1 MRRKKKKVR
10 RMSGA
15 DGRVLKKIVMIGP
28 VYPFNSG
35 ISHYT
40 GLLVKALRKKYEVE
54 PVSFSMQYP
63 KFMFK
68 KEQRDYSDKTFAVED
83 ARYILNTANPFNWIK
98 VAATVKKMKPDLII
112 VQWVHPYFTPCY
124 ASLLSMLR
132 GIPVIITCHNVLPH
146 ARFPFDSVLTRSVL
160 KKASGCI
167 VHSKEDESN
176 LVAMLPKMPFRR
188 NPHPTYNA
196 YRIKG
201 MDRDSAC
208 KILDINTDEK
218 VLLFFGF
225 VQKYKGLDILI
236 NAAPAIVKALDNVR
250 ICVVGDFGDKHE
262 EYMSMIG
269 STGVK
274 EVFMIRD
281 GYVPDA
287 EVEPYFAAADLCV
300 CPYRSATQSG
310 IVQIAF
316 GFGLP
321 VIATNVGGL
330 PEAVTDDKTGY
341 IVAPEDPDALASAVI
356 RFFNE
361 NRAGQFR
368 ANVKNEEKRFSWE
381 RMVETIED
389 LYHLFT
395 TS

>member
-1 MRRKKKKVR
+1 
-10 RMSGA
+10 MSSA
-15 DGRVLKKIVMIGP
+15 DGNNLKKIVMIGP

-68 KEQRDYSDKTFAVED
+68 KEQRDYSDKTFEVEG
-83 ARYILNTANPFNWIK
+83 AHFIINTANPFNWPH
-98 VAATVKKMKPDLII
+98 VAHTIRDMKPDLII

-124 ASLLSMLR
+124 GSLLSMLR
-132 GIPVIITCHNVLPH
+132 EIPVIITCHNVLPH
-146 ARFPFDSVLTRSVL
+146 ARFPFDHVLARSVL

-167 VHSKEDESN
+167 VHSKEDEAN
-176 LVAMLPKMPFRR
+176 LVSMLPNMPFRR

-208 KILDINTDEK
+208 KTLDINTDEK

-250 ICVVGDFGDKHE
+250 ICVVGDFGDKRE

-269 STGVK
+269 ST
-274 EVFMIRD
+274 
-281 GYVPDA
+281 
-287 EVEPYFAAADLCV
+287 
-300 CPYRSATQSG
+300 
-310 IVQIAF
+310 
-316 GFGLP
+316 
-321 VIATNVGGL
+321 
-330 PEAVTDDKTGY
+330 
-341 IVAPEDPDALASAVI
+341 
-356 RFFNE
+356 
-361 NRAGQFR
+361 
-368 ANVKNEEKRFSWE
+368 
-381 RMVETIED
+381 
-389 LYHLFT
+389 
-395 TS
+395 

>member
-1 MRRKKKKVR
+1 
-10 RMSGA
+10 MSSA
-15 DGRVLKKIVMIGP
+15 DGLKLKKIVMIGP

-68 KEQRDYSDKTFAVED
+68 KEQRDYSDKTFEVEN
-83 ARYILNTANPFNWIK
+83 AHYILNTANPLNWIK
-98 VAATVKKMKPDLII
+98 VAGTVKKMKPDLII

-146 ARFPFDSVLTRSVL
+146 ARFPFDSALTRSVL

-167 VHSKEDESN
+167 VHSKEDETN
-176 LVAMLPKMPFRR
+176 LVEMLPKMPFRR

-201 MDRDSAC
+201 VDRDSAC
-208 KILDINTDEK
+208 KVLDINTDEK

-250 ICVVGDFGDKHE
+250 ICVVGDFGDKRE
-262 EYMSMIG
+262 EYMSMIDA
-269 STGVK
+269 TGVK
-274 EVFMIRD
+274 DVFMIRD

-341 IVAPEDPDALASAVI
+341 IVPPEDPEALASAVI
-356 RFFNE
+356 RFFNG
-361 NRAGQFR
+361 NKAGQFR
-368 ANVKNEEKRFSWE
+368 ENVKNEEKRFSWE

>member
-1 MRRKKKKVR
+1 
-10 RMSGA
+10 MSSA
-15 DGRVLKKIVMIGP
+15 DGLKLKKIVMIGP

-68 KEQRDYSDKTFAVED
+68 KEQRDYSDKTFEVEN
-83 ARYILNTANPFNWIK
+83 AHYILNTANPLNWIK
-98 VAATVKKMKPDLII
+98 VAGTVKKMKPDLII

-146 ARFPFDSVLTRSVL
+146 ARFPFDSALTRSVL

-167 VHSKEDESN
+167 VHSKEDEAN
-176 LVAMLPKMPFRR
+176 LVAMLPQKPFRR

-201 MDRDSAC
+201 MERDSAC
-208 KILDINTDEK
+208 KVLDINTDEK

-250 ICVVGDFGDKHE
+250 ICVVGDFGDKRE
-262 EYMSMIG
+262 EYMSMIDA
-269 STGVK
+269 TGVK
-274 EVFMIRD
+274 DVFMIRD

-330 PEAVTDDKTGY
+330 PEAVTDGKTGY
-341 IVAPEDPDALASAVI
+341 IVPPEDPDALASAVI

-361 NRAGQFR
+361 NKAGQFR
-368 ANVKNEEKRFSWE
+368 ENVKNEEKRFSWE